1 MKKRT
6 VAALCA
12 AVLAMSA
19 LAGCGGSSSAG
30 TAASEPAAQAA
41 EEPAAQAAEEPA
53 AEEAVAA
60 DVVEETAD
68 AASDAAGFTE
78 YPIFEDEALAFI
90 NLSAVY
96 FQSVPMTDS
105 EQQNYAAEDYD
116 IHLEADISALDN
128 TLGYGVGDWVPYLT
142 VDYKIVDSA
151 SKSEVTSGTFMPMAA
166 SDGPHYGN
174 NIKLDPGTYDITFT
188 IHSPGEN
195 GYLIHSDAETGPGGL
210 LADVFGNGPLTYTFE
225 GWEFAGLE

>member
-1 MKKRT
+1 MKKKS
-6 VAALCA
+6 VAILCSA
-12 AVLAMSA
+12 MLATAA
-19 LAGCGGSSSAG
+19 LAGCGEN
-30 TAASEPAAQAA
+30 TAAPATGNDAPAATAA
-41 EEPAAQAAEEPA
+41 ATEAPAAT
-53 AEEAVAA
+53 EAVTA
-60 DVVEETAD
+60 DVVETTPEATTD
-68 AASDAAGFTE
+68 AGAGFTE
-78 YPIFEDEALAFI
+78 HPIFEDEELAFI

-105 EQQNYAAEDYD
+105 EQQNYKAEDYD

-128 TLGYGVGDWVPYLT
+128 NLGYGVGDWVPYLT
-142 VDYKIVDSA
+142 VDYKIVDNG
-151 SKSEVTSGTFMPMAA
+151 SKAEVTSGTFMPMAA

-210 LADVFGNGPLTYTFE
+210 LADVFGDGPLSYTFE

>member
-1 MKKRT
+1 
-6 VAALCA
+6 CA
-12 AVLAMSA
+12 SVLAMST
-19 LAGCGGSSSAG
+19 LVGCGSSSAS
-30 TAASEPAAQAA
+30 TSSAP
-41 EEPAAQAAEEPA
+41 
-53 AEEAVAA
+53 AEEAVEETAEEETVEEEAAAA
-60 DVVEETAD
+60 DVVEETED
-68 AASDAAGFTE
+68 AATDGAGFTE
-78 YPIFEDEALAFI
+78 YPIFEDEPLAFI

-128 TLGYGVGDWVPYLT
+128 QLGYGVGDWVPYLT
-142 VDYKIVDSA
+142 VDYAIVDSA
-151 SKSEVTSGTFMPMAA
+151 SKAEVTSGTFMPMAA

-195 GYLIHSDAETGPGGL
+195 GYLIHSDAQTGPGGL
-210 LADVFGNGPLTYTFE
+210 LSDVFGDGPLTYTFE